1 MDNGQYTIIDVRE
14 PFEFAM
20 GHVENAINIPSESLM
35 SGAPEMA
42 NVPKN
47 ANIIVYCKT
56 GSRSGLAIQIF
67 KQMGFTNL
75 INGINKETV
84 KQKYHL

>member
-1 MDNGQYTIIDVRE
+1 MDNRPYTIIDVRE

-20 GHVENAINIPSESLM
+20 GHVPGAINVPSESLM

-42 NVPKN
+42 SVPKD
-47 ANIIVYCKT
+47 ANIIVYCKI
-56 GSRSGLAIQIF
+56 GSRSALAIQIF
-67 KQMGFTNL
+67 KQIGFTNL

-84 KQKYHL
+84 KQKYNL